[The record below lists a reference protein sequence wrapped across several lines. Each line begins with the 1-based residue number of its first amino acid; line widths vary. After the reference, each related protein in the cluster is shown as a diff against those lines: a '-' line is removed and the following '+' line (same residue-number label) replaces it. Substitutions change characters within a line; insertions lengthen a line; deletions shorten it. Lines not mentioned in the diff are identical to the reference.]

1 MTLISRF
8 LDLCDQSHIY
18 GRGNLGIEKCRWIA
32 IGIFLKANRLFL
44 MCNRILI
51 LLVFGIPMIAKAD
64 IYVSQSGDMI
74 AKWSTHPH
82 DATYSKT
89 SIVDA
94 LNQAKLAKKEME
106 DLKSD
111 NERILR
117 EAKIERDGILKEARE
132 IKERIVAEAKDIAKS
147 EGEKMIEAAKQ
158 TITSEKN
165 AAMAD
170 IKSQIGT
177 LSVNIAE
184 SILKQ
189 KLDNSEAQ
197 NELVQNYLNK
207 SNLN

>member
-1 MTLISRF
+1 MGIIEPGIGLLFWMTLTFVI
-8 LDLCDQSHIY
+8 L
-18 GRGNLGIEKCRWIA
+18 
-32 IGIFLKANRLFL
+32 LFL
-44 MCNRILI
+44 LGKFAWKPIVNAVNERE
-51 LLVFGIPMIAKAD
+51 
-64 IYVSQSGDMI
+64 
-74 AKWSTHPH
+74 
-82 DATYSKT
+82 T